1 MYRELQ
7 AFRVSAGWTITRHLF
22 FEGEI
27 DPETMD
33 TVRETL
39 FCAVD
44 EGRRRNIDL
53 EWVPEN
59 ADSGYFELKVINI
72 TPVYNEHT
80 GKVDQEYDWDTPH
93 YKLQTTDRQ
102 KVVDEIERLMWQT
115 PILAEERILKTYG
128 VVDEPSES
136 FRLRLKNEGPDKKLL
151 DDILTRGNRKIQ
163 NLLIEHPDIKP
174 EMLRTV
180 IASSTYKNVKKK
192 AEILLNSKRYKKAHG
207 LWTKEN
213 PSG

>member
-7 AFRVSAGWTITRHLF
+7 AFRVSAGWTVTRHLF

-27 DPETMD
+27 DPAIMD
-33 TVRETL
+33 TLRETL
-39 FCAVD
+39 FSAVD
-44 EGRRRNIDL
+44 ESRRRAIDL

-59 ADSGYFELKVINI
+59 ADSGYFELKGINI

-80 GKVDQEYDWDTPH
+80 GKVEQEYDWDTP
-93 YKLQTTDRQ
+93 YYTLQTTDRQ
-102 KVVDEIERLMWQT
+102 QVVDEIERLMWQT
-115 PILAEERILKTYG
+115 PVLAEERILKAYG

-136 FRLRLKNEGPDKKLL
+136 FRLRLKNEGPDEKLL
-151 DDILTRGNRKIQ
+151 EDILTKGNRKIQ
-163 NLLIEHPDIKP
+163 NLVIDHPDIQP
-174 EMLRTV
+174 DMLRM
-180 IASSTYKNVKKK
+180 IIGSSTYKNVKKK

-207 LWTKEN
+207 LWTEEN